1 MKEYIISSYID
12 DYPFY
17 KNQRNLFF
25 DFLLNPALYE
35 KNSLSN
41 LDSFLD
47 ITFEIIKDNN
57 NILDEEILSKN
68 FFQKIFNFTF
78 LFDKE
83 DEEQKKQNSDPS
95 LQKTEA
101 KYFII
106 LMRYVE
112 SFFQRLAKNQI

>member
-1 MKEYIISSYID
+1 MITYFNPYLKRYQNFLKEYINASYID

-17 KNQRNLFF
+17 KNQRNFFF
-25 DFLLNPALYE
+25 DFLLNPAWYE

-47 ITFEIIKDNN
+47 ITFEIIKDN

-95 LQKTEA
+95 LQKTKA
-101 KYFII
+101 KKNI
-106 LMRYVE
+106 LL
-112 SFFQRLAKNQI
+112 F

>member
-1 MKEYIISSYID
+1 MKEYINASYIE

-17 KNQRNLFF
+17 KNQRNFFF

-47 ITFEIIKDNN
+47 ITFEIIKDN